1 MVHFVFH
8 FENPL
13 TCLPCRVHLLP
24 SQSLTHVRTLP
35 VGSAFVFS
43 PRLIKMASRQFLAGS
58 LGFSAGVMMY
68 VSFVEILVKSK
79 DAFIEDGTS
88 EGNATLYSTLCFFS
102 GILFMGL
109 LDLAV
114 HKLEGHASAGKPEV
128 SVCGGIHTCVLR
140 KFVRF
145 PARFLTRTLS
155 CRSTRPVEAAT
166 DPSKDDMNL
175 K

>member
-1 MVHFVFH
+1 
-8 FENPL
+8 
-13 TCLPCRVHLLP
+13 
-24 SQSLTHVRTLP
+24 
-35 VGSAFVFS
+35 
-43 PRLIKMASRQFLAGS
+43 MASRQFLAGS
-58 LGFSAGVMMY
+58 LGFSAGVMIY

-128 SVCGGIHTCVLR
+128 SVCGEIYTCMLR
-140 KFVRF
+140 KFI
-145 PARFLTRTLS
+145 RFLRGF
-155 CRSTRPVEAAT
+155 
-166 DPSKDDMNL
+166 
-175 K
+175 